1 MCELYSYEY
10 TQVIFGG
17 TRAAKRSRY
26 SFTLPSFE
34 ERVAQ
39 SIRWLKEDQM
49 ALVVIYHDNPN
60 WAGHDEGPDDLSA
73 RFFSE
78 LRTTDQY
85 IGAHLLFEI

>member
-1 MCELYSYEY
+1 M
-10 TQVIFGG
+10 QVIFGG
-17 TRAAKRSRY
+17 TRASKWSQY

-49 ALVVIYHDNPN
+49 ALVVMYHDNPD
-60 WAGHDEGPDDLSA
+60 WAGHDEGPDDLSD
-73 RFFSE
+73 RFVNE
-78 LRTTDQY
+78 LKRTDQY